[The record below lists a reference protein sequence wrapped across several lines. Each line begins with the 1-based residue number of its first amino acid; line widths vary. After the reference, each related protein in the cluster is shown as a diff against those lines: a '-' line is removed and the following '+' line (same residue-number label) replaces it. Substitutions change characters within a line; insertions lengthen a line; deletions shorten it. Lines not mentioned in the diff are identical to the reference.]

1 MILLRTSTQV
11 QGRPRMKS
19 ITCGHRWFRRCGV
32 FSPSLSSWNTP
43 RFPYSVPG
51 LPEGA
56 LPRCWARKV
65 IEQCLIDI
73 EDDQSGHST
82 KLQFTASALEDV
94 FNQAN
99 VPIQLAMARPI
110 SCGESSWT

>member
-1 MILLRTSTQV
+1 M
-11 QGRPRMKS
+11 
-19 ITCGHRWFRRCGV
+19 
-32 FSPSLSSWNTP
+32 
-43 RFPYSVPG
+43 
-51 LPEGA
+51 
-56 LPRCWARKV
+56 LPRCWAWKA